1 MSHRHPQREVGN
13 NKKRLAFVLALT
25 STYLICEVVGGYLTG
40 SLALLAD
47 AGHMLT
53 DVAGLG
59 LALLAIRIAARPAT
73 PERTYGYHRVEIL
86 AALAN
91 AVALLGISIF
101 VLFEAWGRFRNPPV
115 VESRGMLLVAVVG
128 LIVNIIGVLIL
139 RKGSGENLNV
149 RGAYFEVLS
158 DMLASVGVMLAG
170 CIMWATGWYY
180 ADPIVSALIGLL
192 IIPRTWVLLR
202 EAVGILL
209 EGTPSDVDLGAV
221 RSALADLPGVVEIH
235 DLHVWTLTSGMNA
248 MSAHVT
254 VGDGEDLG
262 ELLNAIQDAITTRF
276 PIGHVTVQ
284 LEHAGAR
291 NCEAHA

>member
-1 MSHRHPQREVGN
+1 MSHGHAQREAVT
-13 NKKRLAFVLALT
+13 NKRRLALVLGLT
-25 STYLICEVVGGYLTG
+25 STYLICEVIGGYLTG
-40 SLALLAD
+40 SLALIAD

-59 LALLAIRIAARPAT
+59 LALLAIRFAARPAT
-73 PERTYGYHRVEIL
+73 PERTYGYHRMEIL

-91 AVALLGISIF
+91 AVVLLGISIF
-101 VLFEAWGRFRNPPV
+101 VLIEAWARFRNPPV
-115 VESRGMLLVAVVG
+115 VESRGMLLVAAAG

-139 RKGSGENLNV
+139 RKGSGESLNL
-149 RGAYFEVLS
+149 RGAYFEVLA

-170 CIMWATGWYY
+170 GIMWATGWYY
-180 ADPIVSALIGLL
+180 ADPIISALIGLL
-192 IIPRTWVLLR
+192 IIPRTWLLLR

-209 EGTPSDVDLGAV
+209 EGTPSNVDLSAI
-221 RSALADLPGVVEIH
+221 RSALKDLPGVVEVH
-235 DLHVWTLTSGMNA
+235 DLHVWTLTSGMNV

-254 VGDGEDLG
+254 IGGGDDAG

-284 LEHAGAR
+284 IEHAGVR
-291 NCEAHA
+291 NCEAHT